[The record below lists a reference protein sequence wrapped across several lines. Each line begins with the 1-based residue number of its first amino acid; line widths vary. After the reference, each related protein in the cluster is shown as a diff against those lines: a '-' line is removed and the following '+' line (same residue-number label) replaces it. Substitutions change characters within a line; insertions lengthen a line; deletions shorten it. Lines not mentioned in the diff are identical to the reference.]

1 MKSIS
6 KKTGII
12 ISIIGGIFT
21 ILISFAIPTLY
32 PELSSIGPNFVMILQ
47 IVTIIG
53 GIITIVGGLLS
64 LKAALISG
72 ILVILGGIVGGG
84 NIISFV
90 AAGLILREHKASKIK
105 VIDEKIIRIILN
117 FLNNEEKGFTANAL
131 AHYCI
136 ELKNLN
142 IRENIIENYLDYL
155 NKQGRIAMTLKG
167 NEKFYYT
174 YKKN

>member
-6 KKTGII
+6 KKIGII

-21 ILISFAIPTLY
+21 ILVSFAFPTLF

-53 GIITIVGGLLS
+53 GIITIIGGLLS
-64 LKAALISG
+64 LKSALISG

-90 AAGLILREHKASKIK
+90 AGGLILRERKTSNIK
-105 VIDEKIIRIILN
+105 VFDDKIIDIILN
-117 FLNNEEKGFTANAL
+117 FLSNEEKGFTATAL

-136 ELKNLN
+136 ELKGSN
-142 IRENIIENYLDYL
+142 IGEKTIANYLDYL
-155 NKQGRIAMTLKG
+155 NKQGKIAMTLKG

-174 YKKN
+174 Y